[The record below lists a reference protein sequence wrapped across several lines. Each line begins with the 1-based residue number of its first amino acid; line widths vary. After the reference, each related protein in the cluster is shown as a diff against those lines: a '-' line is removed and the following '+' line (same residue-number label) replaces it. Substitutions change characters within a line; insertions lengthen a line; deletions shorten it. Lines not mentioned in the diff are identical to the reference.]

1 MRLWASLLLI
11 SITASGTGASPSASV
26 DSHARRTSRAPT
38 TTAGKKM
45 TEPTK
50 ETAVLAGGCFWCL
63 EAVFEQLE
71 GVDSVVSGYTG
82 GKRPN
87 PTYEQVCTGATGH
100 AEAIQLT
107 YDPKKISYHDLLE
120 FFFAFHDPTTLDR
133 QGNDEGTQYRSAI
146 FYAGP
151 EQKKTAEEMIAR
163 LTREKVFHDPI
174 VTQVVPLTTFYA
186 AERYHQGY
194 YRANSDQ
201 PYCRVVIGPKVSKLR
216 AKYQDRLKRAPTTSP

>member
-1 MRLWASLLLI
+1 WASLLLI
-11 SITASGTGASPSASV
+11 SITASGAGASPAASV
-26 DSHARRTSRAPT
+26 DSHARRSSRAPT

-82 GKRPN
+82 GQRPN

-151 EQKKTAEEMIAR
+151 EQKKTAEDMIAR
-163 LTREKVFHDPI
+163 LTREKVF
-174 VTQVVPLTTFYA
+174 T
-186 AERYHQGY
+186 
-194 YRANSDQ
+194 
-201 PYCRVVIGPKVSKLR
+201 
-216 AKYQDRLKRAPTTSP
+216 

>member
-1 MRLWASLLLI
+1 M
-11 SITASGTGASPSASV
+11 
-26 DSHARRTSRAPT
+26 
-38 TTAGKKM
+38 
-45 TEPTK
+45 
-50 ETAVLAGGCFWCL
+50 
-63 EAVFEQLE
+63 
-71 GVDSVVSGYTG
+71 
-82 GKRPN
+82 
-87 PTYEQVCTGATGH
+87 CTGATGH

-151 EQKKTAEEMIAR
+151 EQKKTAEDMIAR

-174 VTQVVPLTTFYA
+174 VTQVVPLAAFYP

-216 AKYQDRLKRAPTTSP
+216 AKYQDRLKRAPTASP